1 MRLALVVALVLLYRQ
16 LQASGGGHAG
26 LGCFG
31 GILVLI
37 LLMPVNMVVTYFEQK
52 QTEASMKQRDERTK
66 LMSELLQAIRVIKL
80 FSWEKPCMTRIRKV
94 RAKEVGHIF
103 KRLLLESLRAVHS
116 ELGENEAAAA
126 AVGKL
131 KVMGVPTSPPPKKW
145 RDC

>member
-1 MRLALVVALVLLYRQ
+1 MCIRDRGALRRSVKH
-16 LQASGGGHAG
+16 GGGADVRYALGRALHEQGDAAAARDQMLAAVEQAEEAG
-26 LGCFG
+26 DAE
-31 GILVLI
+31 
-37 LLMPVNMVVTYFEQK
+37 T
-52 QTEASMKQRDERTK
+52 
-66 LMSELLQAIRVIKL
+66 
-80 FSWEKPCMTRIRKV
+80 
-94 RAKEVGHIF
+94 

>member
-1 MRLALVVALVLLYRQ
+1 MPRCRLAVQCALAIGAEAATLLPAIERLAAMLGDASSAVVSCVLWCLAN
-16 LQASGGGHAG
+16 LCSDSFDG
-26 LGCFG
+26 
-31 GILVLI
+31 
-37 LLMPVNMVVTYFEQK
+37 K
-52 QTEASMKQRDERTK
+52 S
-66 LMSELLQAIRVIKL
+66 SE
-80 FSWEKPCMTRIRKV
+80 T
-94 RAKEVGHIF
+94 

>member
-1 MRLALVVALVLLYRQ
+1 MCIRDRE
-16 LQASGGGHAG
+16 AG
-26 LGCFG
+26 DAE
-31 GILVLI
+31 
-37 LLMPVNMVVTYFEQK
+37 T
-52 QTEASMKQRDERTK
+52 
-66 LMSELLQAIRVIKL
+66 
-80 FSWEKPCMTRIRKV
+80 
-94 RAKEVGHIF
+94 

>member
-1 MRLALVVALVLLYRQ
+1 MRVRLRFVAKLNDRPTLRELRLRLALLYFQRKEWKTARTLLE
-16 LQASGGGHAG
+16 
-26 LGCFG
+26 
-31 GILVLI
+31 
-37 LLMPVNMVVTYFEQK
+37 P
-52 QTEASMKQRDERTK
+52 
-66 LMSELLQAIRVIKL
+66 LLQADPATQGDAAAARDQMLAAV
-80 FSWEKPCMTRIRKV
+80 EQAEEAGDAET
-94 RAKEVGHIF
+94 